1 MNKEFDIKDNKIMLL
16 EEDSWCV
23 HKYLDDINIP
33 RNNGDGKQYSIVGRI
48 KILQENYLEQMSNL
62 ETMYLSKDSKIS
74 QQETLYTEE
83 QVRKLI
89 EEANYDGQS
98 LHAKSVTRQMMRDNA
113 ESYSNEI
120 IQSFKQDNKN

>member
-1 MNKEFDIKDNKIMLL
+1 MTSE
-16 EEDSWCV
+16 
-23 HKYLDDINIP
+23 
-33 RNNGDGKQYSIVGRI
+33 RI
-48 KILQENYLEQMSNL
+48 KEIQQKTAYPDSISVQQALLQVWNECSQLP
-62 ETMYLSKDSKIS
+62 

-83 QVRKLI
+83 QIRKLI

-120 IQSFKQDNKN
+120 IESLKQPKND